1 LGRNEADFHAD
12 EGVEA
17 SAELIAA
24 TRGFTLKLPAFEGPL
39 DLLLHLIR
47 EHRLDV
53 FDIPIS
59 FILDEYL
66 GYLARMRELNLDV
79 ASEFLVMAAT
89 LAHIKSRMLL
99 PKKEQPPEEVE
110 EDFGDP
116 RTELVRRLL
125 EYQKYRAAAED
136 LGRQD
141 LLGRSVFTR
150 EVKVAEVPFD
160 DGEIGLREV
169 SVLRLIEAFSKVLET
184 LTPEKQHEVTLERI
198 SIGDAISRIAEMLL
212 RHGGE
217 TPFSALFDGAKVR
230 HEVIATFLG
239 LLEMV
244 RLKLVRVTQ
253 EAHVEEIF
261 VVPTDRLGMDQ
272 VDLQDDYA

>member
-1 LGRNEADFHAD
+1 MGRNEADFHVD

-261 VVPTDRLGMDQ
+261 VAPTDRMGMDQ
-272 VDLQDDYA
+272 LDLQDDYA

>member
-1 LGRNEADFHAD
+1 MGRNEADFHAD